1 VNRLTVGS
9 VADVRFG
16 GLQGL
21 SLGGLDGGFVV
32 VSGQNEAGK
41 STLAEFIAWMIAGPS
56 GNTANAL
63 RYGDAGAVVG
73 GRLIGVVGDDPLDL
87 EGSFTILGNGTPND
101 TPTKSQPQ
109 APRRGMLGTVGID
122 GAQLLVRLGGLTPAA
137 YSLLYR
143 IGSETAHLLDSE
155 DDLVELFAKYATGAI
170 TSSVSPRTV
179 IADLKSDISRTRT
192 NLNQLAGNSGRR
204 ADVRRLLDEA
214 LARPGRIRDIESDIT
229 RLEAELD
236 SVGEGITAGAEKIGD
251 LRTAIAVV
259 GRDEAARSAERALA
273 DAPDLPSDA
282 ASITADLDTVV
293 DLATQLE
300 AAHDDVKAS
309 EPDVLSACRAVGLD
323 AVTLATHV
331 LTNADKQVFRDAAS
345 ALADKR
351 RELDNAGGAMADH
364 VENLRMARE
373 KADVALSQ
381 GTLDRDV
388 LMSRILDVDKV
399 SALGNQAYAV
409 DQAVREVGQR
419 ERVLEAARL
428 EASRGAQLGDEN
440 IRRDKWRTVLP
451 ALLGV
456 VGAFLGGFWNPG
468 ASAVAGVIGF
478 LAGTFVASRRRGTV
492 ATAPLSANDPVAAAN
507 ALLDGARLDL
517 AGKLAVLNGELS
529 SLGLPAVGATG
540 AFAHVSDLQRALAA
554 LAELRNLEALTEG
567 LEAAVHRCTTGVSVA
582 ETTYNRLFD
591 QRGLPKVAETG
602 VEAWLDVYADAIDKA
617 SGHGI
622 LLGQC
627 AELEAQLAAKTGG
640 VARLNDGSSPSVVAE
655 RAREFIEV
663 RDDHAELAREAS
675 RLRSEADIAVGDRQT
690 VRDLL
695 RSSNKE
701 MLEARERIFSAEEG
715 ELELRRDGILGEL
728 GALRT
733 DLDRATG
740 GELVA
745 DLTEELGRIDDD
757 IDDLVREYAV
767 LAAAL
772 ESVEKVVGEYELR
785 NQGPVIDAAQKLIAS
800 VDPAF
805 GSLYVD
811 RSGGDPQLMVDRS
824 GRRVPVRRLS
834 TGARALVYFALR
846 LAFQTV
852 DSQGRPVAL
861 PLICDDPLVTVDDRR
876 VEPLMRLLQR
886 VSEERQVIFLTCHGR
901 ETAIAQRIGARVLE
915 MR

>member
-1 VNRLTVGS
+1 MSRLTVGS
-9 VADVRFG
+9 VVDVRFG

-21 SLGGLDGGFVV
+21 SLGGLDSGFVV
-32 VSGQNEAGK
+32 VSGVNEAGK
-41 STLAEFIAWMIAGPS
+41 STLAEFIAWMIAGPA
-56 GNTANAL
+56 GDAATAS
-63 RYGDAGAVVG
+63 RYGDRDAVIG
-73 GRLIGVVGDDPLDL
+73 GRVLGALGSEPLDL
-87 EGSFTILGNGTPND
+87 SGSFTILARGAPSDTPN
-101 TPTKSQPQ
+101 KGQR
-109 APRRGMLGTVGID
+109 APRTGTLGTVGID

-170 TSSVSPRTV
+170 TSSVNPRTV
-179 IADLKSDISRTRT
+179 IADLRSDISRTRT
-192 NLNQLAGNSGRR
+192 NLNQLAGNSGTR
-204 ADVRRLLDEA
+204 ADAKRRLDEA
-214 LARPGRIRDIESDIT
+214 LARPGRIREIESDIT
-229 RLEAELD
+229 RLEGERTEVGAAISAE
-236 SVGEGITAGAEKIGD
+236 SEKLGD
-251 LRTAIAVV
+251 LRTAIGVFD
-259 GRDEAARSAERALA
+259 RDEAARAAEHALA
-273 DAPDLPSDA
+273 DGETLPADVA
-282 ASITADLDTVV
+282 AVADQLDSIL
-293 DLATQLE
+293 DLAGKIE
-300 AAHDDVKAS
+300 EAHDDVKAS

-323 AVTLATHV
+323 AATLATHV
-331 LTNADKQVFRDAAS
+331 LTNSDKQVFRDAAS

-373 KADVALSQ
+373 KADIALSQ

-399 SALGNQAYAV
+399 SALGNPAYAV

-419 ERVLEAARL
+419 ERALEAAQL
-428 EASRGAQLGDEN
+428 EASRGAQPGDEN

-468 ASAVAGVIGF
+468 AAAVAAVVGF

-492 ATAPLSANDPVAAAN
+492 ATAPRNAPDPVAGAVAI
-507 ALLDGARLDL
+507 LDKARLDVS
-517 AGKLAVLNGELS
+517 AKLSMLNEGLS
-529 SLGLPAVGATG
+529 SLGLPAVGAAG
-540 AFAHVSDLQRALAA
+540 AFAHVSDLQRALVA
-554 LAELRNLEALTEG
+554 LAELRG
-567 LEAAVHRCTTGVSVA
+567 LEAITDGLEATVNACTTGVSVA
-582 ETTYNRLFD
+582 ETTYNRLFE
-591 QRGLPKVAETG
+591 QRGLPKVVETG

-627 AELEAQLAAKTGG
+627 AELEAQLAARTRG

-663 RDDHAELAREAS
+663 RDDRAELAREAS

-690 VRDLL
+690 VRELL

-701 MLEARERIFSAEEG
+701 MLEARERTVNAEVE
-715 ELELRRDGILGEL
+715 ELEARRDAILGDL
-728 GALRT
+728 AVLRA

-740 GELVA
+740 GELVS

-757 IDDLVREYAV
+757 IEELAREYVV
-767 LAAAL
+767 LVAAL
-772 ESVEKVVGEYELR
+772 ESIEKVVGEYELR
-785 NQGPVIDAAQKLIAS
+785 NQGPVIEEAQKLIAS
-800 VDPAF
+800 VDPGF

-811 RSGGDPQLMVDRS
+811 RSGSDPQLMLDRS